1 MARVYIG
8 IGSNLNR
15 EYSLAFGLE
24 FIEQLVGSLTRSAI
38 YRSEAVG
45 FNGPDFYNLVAG
57 FNTTL
62 ELADLGLKLREIEY
76 RCGRP
81 QNAKKCSSRTLD
93 IDILLYDRVV
103 CESPYCLPRPEICFN
118 AFVLRPLAEIAG
130 EFIHPQTGLSLV
142 QMWQQLA
149 VDAIPLTRIDD
160 SFLTN
165 LSNFYDYNARH
176 LSFPYSG
183 AY

>member
-1 MARVYIG
+1 MAQVYIG

-15 EYSLAFGLE
+15 EYSLARGLDL
-24 FIEQLVGSLTRSAI
+24 IEQLVGPLTRSEI

-45 FNGPDFYNLVAG
+45 FNGPDFYNLVAS

-62 ELADLGLKLREIEY
+62 KLSELGQKLREIEY
-76 RCGRP
+76 RCGRA

-130 EFIHPQTGLSLV
+130 DFIHPQTGLSLA

-149 VDAIPLTRIDD
+149 VNAIALTRIDD

-165 LSNFYDYNARH
+165 LSTVYDYNACH
-176 LSFPYSG
+176 LSFPYPG
-183 AY
+183 IN

>member
-15 EYSLAFGLE
+15 EHSLLRGLDL
-24 FIEQLVGSLTRSAI
+24 IEQLVGQLTRSEI

-62 ELADLGLKLREIEY
+62 ELSELCQKLREIEY
-76 RCGRP
+76 HCGRP

-103 CESPYCLPRPEICFN
+103 CESPCLLPRPEICFN

-130 EFIHPQTGLSLV
+130 ALVHPHTGLSLE

-149 VDAIPLTRIDD
+149 VNAIPLTRVDD

-165 LSNFYDYNARH
+165 LSTVYDYNACH
-176 LSFPYSG
+176 LSFPHPGIY
-183 AY
+183 